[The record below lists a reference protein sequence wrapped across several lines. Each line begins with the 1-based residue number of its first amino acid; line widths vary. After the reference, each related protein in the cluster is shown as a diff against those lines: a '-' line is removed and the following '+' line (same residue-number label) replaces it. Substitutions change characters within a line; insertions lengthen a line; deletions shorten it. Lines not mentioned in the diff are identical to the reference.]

1 LPGGLDSGVVDSGVL
16 DSGANESLSGQ
27 GERFAGPSLD
37 LIFNDPLID
46 SRTPDLVVAPHVG
59 VVYTGHKAKVAGR
72 GGFAND
78 DRNVMLVVSNP
89 TLQAATFTSP
99 VETRQIAPTV
109 FGG

>member
-37 LIFNDPLID
+37 LIFNDPLM
-46 SRTPDLVVAPHVG
+46 
-59 VVYTGHKAKVAGR
+59 VYTGHKAKVAGR